1 MFSDAGSGC
10 FAVLLALTLVA
21 AACGDDDDSETSTGD
36 DTEQSSDGQS
46 TDGESAASSAQVS
59 LDELC
64 QEALDR
70 GVEAPDGFTV
80 RLVTN
85 IGKVDDRT
93 FNQFTFEGMQ
103 AAEECFGFETSFIE
117 TQSEADYAANIAT
130 SLEGDP
136 DAIVT
141 VGFLIATDTLAAA
154 EANPEVNFI
163 GIDQFQEEFP
173 PNYVG
178 VQFREDEG
186 GFLAGVAAAQLSE
199 SGVIGVVGGREDVPP
214 VVRYVNAY
222 ETGAKSV
229 NPDIEVLSIYN
240 ESFNDPAKG
249 ASDAEQFIGEGA
261 DVIFGA
267 GGPTGS
273 AGVVKA
279 TEQGLW
285 GIGVDQDEYFST
297 FDGGSAPGAE
307 FLATSAIKRVDL
319 SVFENI
325 VALMEGTFEGSL
337 FVLTAE
343 NDGITYA
350 PPHDADVPEGFEE
363 LLEETRVGLA
373 EGTIDIGVDPVTG
386 DPN

>member
-1 MFSDAGSGC
+1 MLQRRWLRLL
-10 FAVLLALTLVA
+10 AVLLGLTLIA
-21 AACGDDDDSETSTGD
+21 AACGSDSDSDGDTSTTESENID
-36 DTEQSSDGQS
+36 PTDTESS
-46 TDGESAASSAQVS
+46 QVS
-59 LDELC
+59 LDDRC
-64 QEALDR
+64 QEAKDR

-80 RLVTN
+80 RLITD
-85 IGKVDDRT
+85 IGKIDDRT
-93 FNQFTFEGMQ
+93 FNQFAYEGMQ

-141 VGFLIATDTLAAA
+141 VGFLLATDTLAAA
-154 EANPEVNFI
+154 EANSEVSFI
-163 GIDQFQEEFP
+163 GVDQFQPEFP
-173 PNYVG
+173 PNYIG

-199 SGVIGVVGGREDVPP
+199 TGVIGVVGGREDVPP
-214 VVRYVNAY
+214 VVRYVNAF
-222 ETGAKSV
+222 ETGAKSI
-229 NPDIEVLSIYN
+229 NPDITVLSIYN

-249 ASDAEQFIGEGA
+249 ASDAEQFIGDGA

-297 FDGGSAPGAE
+297 FDGGAAPGSE

-319 SVFENI
+319 SVFDNI
-325 VALMEGTFEGSL
+325 VALLEGTFEGGL
-337 FVLTAE
+337 FTLTAE
-343 NDGITYA
+343 NGGITYA
-350 PPHDADVPEGFEE
+350 PPHDAAVPDGFEAK
-363 LLEETRVGLA
+363 LEETRQGLA
-373 EGTIDIGVDPVTG
+373 DGTIDIGVDPVTG
-386 DPN
+386 LPT